1 MPEMSTITV
10 PTAIRRHPARAH
22 GIPPLRTL
30 SSSPDSG
37 GRRADWLVIRRYGAL
52 RRRQNALWKPPAGP
66 SRVPGGVKA
75 PSGAAGALPPTGRAA
90 GVLRLRRLAPG
101 VRFRNGAVVGL
112 CRVLESGGGIVAS
125 LRRGPWTGA
134 STPQPAQ
141 QITESH

>member
-66 SRVPGGVKA
+66 SRVQEGSK
-75 PSGAAGALPPTGRAA
+75 RH
-90 GVLRLRRLAPG
+90 LAPP
-101 VRFRNGAVVGL
+101 
-112 CRVLESGGGIVAS
+112 EPY
-125 LRRGPWTGA
+125 LRRGVPPA
-134 STPQPAQ
+134 SSGFVDWPLASDSV
-141 QITESH
+141 TER

>member
-1 MPEMSTITV
+1 GTDRHPPASRTRTRDPTLAHPLLQPGFGWTPGRLAGHTPLWCTA
-10 PTAIRRHPARAH
+10 PTAKCSVE
-22 GIPPLRTL
+22 T
-30 SSSPDSG
+30 
-37 GRRADWLVIRRYGAL
+37 
-52 RRRQNALWKPPAGP
+52 P
-66 SRVPGGVKA
+66 SRPFSGPGGVKA

-90 GVLRLRRLAPG
+90 SVLRLRRLAPG

-112 CRVLESGGGIVAS
+112 CRVLESGGGIVSS